1 MRIWARQ
8 FKDTHM
14 LCDEVVENYT
24 KDTRTHKIF
33 AALADVCVKMDLPQP
48 VWLERNLKE
57 FKRNAYTKFYQDS
70 FIEEIPFDYLEFRVI
85 EED

>member
-14 LCDEVVENYT
+14 LCDELVENYAN
-24 KDTRTHKIF
+24 DTRTHKVF
-33 AALADVCVKMDLPQP
+33 AALAEVCVKMDLPQP